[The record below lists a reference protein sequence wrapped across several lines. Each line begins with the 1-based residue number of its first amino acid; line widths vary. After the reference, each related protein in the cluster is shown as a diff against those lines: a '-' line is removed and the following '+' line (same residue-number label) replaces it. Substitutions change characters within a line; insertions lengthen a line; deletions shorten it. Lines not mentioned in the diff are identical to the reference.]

1 MRHEHRLWPCR
12 CRAAALV
19 LTVAHVLG
27 PSSKASAAEPEV
39 DSAHAPT
46 GAPELEPADG
56 EAAPGVT
63 AFELE
68 SYAVAVDVRVDVP
81 VGLTAGLLAL
91 GLQLGRND
99 IVRQRCQPRCFEA
112 GMNGLD
118 RPFAGRYVAAAAT
131 ASDVLLVVNLGLP
144 VALDLLELG
153 LGEHP
158 AGWSGWGEDTLIMA
172 ETLTL
177 NAAAQ
182 SLTSFAVQ
190 RPRPFTYGELADLD
204 QRTGANAY
212 LSFYSGHTSNSFA
225 AATAYAYL
233 FGVRHPRSPWRA
245 AVWALGEGLAAM
257 DGALRVTAGY
267 HFPSDVLVGA
277 AVGTTL
283 GVLIPWLHTR
293 ETAGDAGPGA
303 TERSCARASRRTPS
317 SVAWLLLPAVAP
329 GSVGLTVLL
338 R

>member
-1 MRHEHRLWPCR
+1 
-12 CRAAALV
+12 
-19 LTVAHVLG
+19 
-27 PSSKASAAEPEV
+27 
-39 DSAHAPT
+39 
-46 GAPELEPADG
+46 
-56 EAAPGVT
+56 
-63 AFELE
+63 
-68 SYAVAVDVRVDVP
+68 
-81 VGLTAGLLAL
+81 
-91 GLQLGRND
+91 
-99 IVRQRCQPRCFEA
+99 
-112 GMNGLD
+112 
-118 RPFAGRYVAAAAT
+118 
-131 ASDVLLVVNLGLP
+131 
-144 VALDLLELG
+144 
-153 LGEHP
+153 
-158 AGWSGWGEDTLIMA
+158 MA

-182 SLTSFAVQ
+182 SITSFAVQ

-204 QRTGANAY
+204 QRTGASAY
-212 LSFYSGHTSNSFA
+212 LSFYSGHTSSSFA

-293 ETAGDAGPGA
+293 DPAGDTGLGS
-303 TERSCARASRRTPS
+303 TGGSCARARTSRSTPPS
-317 SVAWLLLPAVAP
+317 AAWLLLPAVAP
-329 GSVGLTVLL
+329 GNIGFTVLL